1 MAMTK
6 DKDDRRLRRHARVR
20 AKVFGTSER
29 PRLVVFRSLKHISAQ
44 IIDDV
49 KQKTIVSASDV
60 QLKAGKGSATVQR
73 AKAVGQLIG
82 KRAKEAK
89 VTTVVFDRG
98 GHAYHGQVKALADG
112 AREEG
117 LQF

>member
-1 MAMTK
+1 MATTL
-6 DKDDRRLRRHARVR
+6 DRKGQRRHRHARVR

-49 KQKTIVSASDV
+49 NRKTLAAASDAT
-60 QLKAGKGSATVQR
+60 LTKSKKAATIATAKEVGK
-73 AKAVGQLIG
+73 LIG
-82 KRAKEAK
+82 KRAKEAH
-89 VTTVVFDRG
+89 VAAVVFDRG

-117 LQF
+117 LTF